1 MLLASKSRRMG
12 SLYMYPPLYPYSD
25 SAMAYA
31 YMYAYARHMR
41 GEVQGARPRLFFRFE
56 KIAGSQRII
65 KIRLST
71 VFGVK
76 PGGKGHRLDRIVPF
90 HDLIMLLCPFV
101 VPGHCCGLFI

>member
-41 GEVQGARPRLFFRFE
+41 GEVQGARPRLFSIRENRWFAEDNKNSVVDRFWRQTRG
-56 KIAGSQRII
+56 KRSQTR
-65 KIRLST
+65 
-71 VFGVK
+71 
-76 PGGKGHRLDRIVPF
+76 
-90 HDLIMLLCPFV
+90 
-101 VPGHCCGLFI
+101 